1 MYPTKEELVKHLS
14 YKMTNQDIA
23 RLYGISFQKVIQL
36 IKKNKLIPSELR
48 KVKKY
53 VVYEHWYNG
62 EVIYVGSGVWYRCR
76 RYTNRRNK
84 VHVQLMTEEK
94 IEYRFV
100 GEYDLLED
108 ARIHEAILIQKY
120 KKIGQARFNKKM
132 EKLDQIEV

>member
-1 MYPTKEELVKHLS
+1 MYPGKEELIEYFS

-36 IKKNKLIPSELR
+36 IKKNKLNPSELR

-84 VHVQLMTEEK
+84 VHVQLMSEEK

-100 GEYDLLED
+100 EEYDLLED
-108 ARIHEAILIQKY
+108 ARIQEAILIKNY
-120 KKIGQARFNKKM
+120 KKIGQARFNKKR
-132 EKLDQIEV
+132 ERLDQFEL